1 MRIRYLVL
9 AMLFTLA
16 ACTSGET
23 PTAGTATPGT
33 AVIGTSAITNFLP
46 ITAPGATSAGDRLL
60 AGILY
65 QPLFSYQHKTPT
77 KYSLD
82 TLRSL
87 AEVTNVSEDGLTYTI
102 ALRNRSWSDG
112 IPITTYDIELW
123 WRLILANKE
132 TWRGYHQGRIPD
144 TITSLTI
151 HDPMTFTV
159 TTDKPYDPNWF
170 IGNELAH
177 VIPLPQHI
185 WDPDNISNTPVGAE
199 RLYADLIA
207 AAPDAKN
214 KFLAVVSGPYKLDN
228 LKNGTVTLTAVDKY
242 DGLDRP
248 RINTIKLQPT
258 PDNDLGTSLITKKL
272 DVTMLPSATPAD
284 QVKKLQGN
292 GFTVAP
298 QYDWGIS
305 YLSFNFNN
313 KTSLP
318 LLEQTYI
325 RKSLQRLINQDNLI
339 KNSWSGEARKGCDV
353 LPTAPNTPD
362 NPCPPTVAYDL
373 QAAKQELAQHGW
385 QQQGAD
391 MVCTESAKC
400 GEGIAHNT
408 KLAFTVIATKNSPAI
423 RELEQLRDEF
433 AQSGITLTINQ
444 VPDAVAVMS
453 DCART
458 ARQCEWD
465 LGLAATPLSWVFP
478 THPSGEHI
486 LATNSAANF
495 GGFSNPQADELIAKT
510 YQSATPDSL
519 ATYSNFINE
528 RQPVLW
534 LPQPPARYIAYP
546 KNLTGVDN
554 DSPLIPQNWSTP

>member
-1 MRIRYLVL
+1 
-9 AMLFTLA
+9 MLFTLA

-23 PTAGTATPGT
+23 PTVGTATPGT

-185 WDPDNISNTPVGAE
+185 WDPDNISNTPAGAE

-214 KFLAVVSGPYKLDN
+214 KFLAAVSGPYKLDN
-228 LKNGTVTLTAVDKY
+228 LKNGTEI
-242 DGLDRP
+242 GR
-248 RINTIKLQPT
+248 
-258 PDNDLGTSLITKKL
+258 
-272 DVTMLPSATPAD
+272 
-284 QVKKLQGN
+284 
-292 GFTVAP
+292 
-298 QYDWGIS
+298 
-305 YLSFNFNN
+305 
-313 KTSLP
+313 
-318 LLEQTYI
+318 
-325 RKSLQRLINQDNLI
+325 
-339 KNSWSGEARKGCDV
+339 
-353 LPTAPNTPD
+353 
-362 NPCPPTVAYDL
+362 
-373 QAAKQELAQHGW
+373 
-385 QQQGAD
+385 
-391 MVCTESAKC
+391 
-400 GEGIAHNT
+400 AH
-408 KLAFTVIATKNSPAI
+408 V
-423 RELEQLRDEF
+423 
-433 AQSGITLTINQ
+433 
-444 VPDAVAVMS
+444 
-453 DCART
+453 
-458 ARQCEWD
+458 
-465 LGLAATPLSWVFP
+465 
-478 THPSGEHI
+478 
-486 LATNSAANF
+486 
-495 GGFSNPQADELIAKT
+495 
-510 YQSATPDSL
+510 
-519 ATYSNFINE
+519 
-528 RQPVLW
+528 
-534 LPQPPARYIAYP
+534 
-546 KNLTGVDN
+546 
-554 DSPLIPQNWSTP
+554 